1 LSCRNWRGV
10 LVRVVVDVSFIFI
23 LWRNKMSIKANAV
36 KSWLETH
43 GHMSSKEIA
52 ECVGCDI
59 TYVNKIKR
67 ENGMKAKVIKA
78 KKAKAVKV
86 GRPNMFDNIEKAC
99 ETLLKY
105 VGARKNMCIAFDHNK
120 GKVEVAYFDELYN
133 VETNEVIDLL
143 MAIKKLDTHRQTFN

>member
-1 LSCRNWRGV
+1 
-10 LVRVVVDVSFIFI
+10 
-23 LWRNKMSIKANAV
+23 MSIKLNAV

-43 GHMSSKEIA
+43 AHMSSKEIA
-52 ECVGCDI
+52 ECVGCDV

-67 ENGMKAKVIKA
+67 DSGMQAKRKVIKS

-86 GRPNMFDNIEKAC
+86 GRPNMFDNIERAC
-99 ETLLKY
+99 ETLMKY
-105 VGARKNMCIAFDHNK
+105 VSTRTDMCIAFDHNK